1 MNPFDFVNAINF
13 SKKDIISQE
22 NKKNYLPYIVNRQLS
37 YFKDTVLLA
46 NEMNANHHLDNVLQ
60 FHFLL
65 NIVRPRKRFSKWEK
79 QIASSDLEA
88 VQEYYGYSNEKARSA
103 LTVLSP
109 HDLKQIKKRNY
120 KGGRE

>member
-79 QIASSDLEA
+79 QIASSALEA
-88 VQEYYGYSNEKARSA
+88 VHEYYGYSNEKARSA

-109 HDLKQIKKRNY
+109 HDLEQIKKRNY

>member
-88 VQEYYGYSNEKARSA
+88 VQEYYG
-103 LTVLSP
+103 
-109 HDLKQIKKRNY
+109 
-120 KGGRE
+120 

>member
-1 MNPFDFVNAINF
+1 MNPFDFVNAINS

-22 NKKNYLPYIVNRQLS
+22 NKKDYLPYIVNRQLS

-46 NEMNANHHLDNVLQ
+46 NEMNINHHLDNILQ

-79 QIASSDLEA
+79 QTVSSDLEA

-109 HDLKQIKKRNY
+109 QDLEQIKRRNY